1 MSTLGGAAELW
12 LLWKRAHETV
22 RAAVIADM
30 TTTSGLTEA
39 ELSVLV
45 CLYESGGTL
54 RQNAIAATLGW
65 DRTRLSHQLTRM
77 EKRDYVTRDKVTNG
91 VEVALRPEGRRTIE
105 ATVPSLEASTRRH
118 LLDRLGP
125 DDAAALKAVVERL
138 LSSDDSR

>member
-1 MSTLGGAAELW
+1 
-12 LLWKRAHETV
+12 HETV

-77 EKRDYVTRDKVTNG
+77 EKRDYVTRATVPNG
-91 VEVALRPEGRRTIE
+91 VDAPLRPEGRRTIE
-105 ATVPSLEASTRRH
+105 APVPPLDAATRRH
-118 LLDRLGP
+118 LLGRLGP
-125 DDAAALKAVVERL
+125 DGGAALTAVVARL
-138 LSSDDSR
+138 RSSDDSR